1 MGIFYA
7 ITHHFIF
14 KKKIGYPKFFWYLLD
29 MKELVYKLLD
39 SLFEDIIIVEHPLSV
54 RRHKIYNVVSG
65 DEQIARLDYF
75 NDPKGGVHIL
85 PSNKLHQYLS
95 NMFNICRDEY
105 DAHIREWITDKLSI
119 NINEMDNI
127 IQYLSEKKYEE
138 ISI

>member
-1 MGIFYA
+1 
-7 ITHHFIF
+7 
-14 KKKIGYPKFFWYLLD
+14 

-75 NDPKGGVHIL
+75 NDPKDGVHIL

-95 NMFNICRDEY
+95 NMFNISRDEY
-105 DAHIREWITDKLSI
+105 DAYIREWITDKLSI